1 MFLLSIRNSRWLP
14 MHDKVFMKDPTE
26 KYFSSEITELFKS
39 KLERNVLFVMKKY
52 LIPNPIEYPAVVA
65 ILNLLPNQVF

>member
-1 MFLLSIRNSRWLP
+1 

-39 KLERNVLFVMKKY
+39 KLERNVLFVFFM
-52 LIPNPIEYPAVVA
+52 LIVNHR
-65 ILNLLPNQVF
+65 LLQQNKCIKNCS